1 MRERKF
7 EPPAPIP
14 KEGLKQ
20 LEQLLKQP
28 KIVQERVLN
37 QTTAAAEPIPAQA
50 TILRPQPGTRPAPS
64 AEFTPLHPQLPV
76 TAPVQRMTKT
86 LADSAAMR
94 EVLRRVLSRQR

>member
-1 MRERKF
+1 MRERKI

-28 KIVQERVLN
+28 KAVQERVLN
-37 QTTAAAEPIPAQA
+37 QSNASVEVPANA